1 MAEKTTR
8 APKRNLVS
16 FTKPENFE
24 YVSEFVKILLAVVSK
39 KRCKFSSLS
48 LPIRIISRFYL
59 VEGNLTLV

>member
-8 APKRNLVS
+8 APKRNFVS

-39 KRCKFSSLS
+39 KNAN
-48 LPIRIISRFYL
+48 L
-59 VEGNLTLV
+59 VVYHYQSELFHASTWSMVI